1 MLSSSNL
8 CKNTLIKCQKS
19 PKRDTLDLK
28 KKYQWVFSVA
38 SEQDTIKNQCDC
50 ETCKNSNYA
59 QASLTNKAM
68 QHQNKFYKNGGMGK
82 GSCDSLLFFF
92 LVLIIRYLHTE
103 YEIL

>member
-1 MLSSSNL
+1 MSKIS
-8 CKNTLIKCQKS
+8 QE
-19 PKRDTLDLK
+19 R
-28 KKYQWVFSVA
+28 YFR
-38 SEQDTIKNQCDC
+38 SEKEVPMGFQCRHQSKTPLKNQCDC

-92 LVLIIRYLHTE
+92 SVDHKVFAH
-103 YEIL
+103 